1 MYILFIS
8 LFLIYIFWIREN
20 VKNRDRSFYNSPF
33 NSELTGVINPSLVS
47 VIIPARNERENIS
60 QCLTSI
66 INQSYKELE
75 IVIIDDGSVDGTSKV
90 VKGIQRRNGRLKL
103 IKNRN
108 LPEGWIGKN
117 YALHLGMKEASG
129 EWLLFLDADT
139 ELYPDAISKALSFGL
154 SNNVDMVSFSPE
166 QVLSGFWEA
175 SVQPVI
181 YEFLSSRFNYS
192 QVNNLNTDIAAAN
205 GQFILVKRGVYEGI
219 GGHEAIKDKILED
232 VALAEKVKQKGFRV
246 YFSYGKGI
254 VRCRM
259 YKSLGEIVQG
269 WTKNLFILVGYN
281 LKSLFKIILRLL
293 FFSLLPFILY
303 FYSLLMILL
312 EPVFINVL
320 FFISASC
327 LVSLILFIQWKRFN
341 ELNYPNRSVFLY
353 PLGVAASITL
363 FLISAYRDEIRGE
376 IHWKGR
382 RYPV

>member
-1 MYILFIS
+1 
-8 LFLIYIFWIREN
+8 
-20 VKNRDRSFYNSPF
+20 
-33 NSELTGVINPSLVS
+33 
-47 VIIPARNERENIS
+47 
-60 QCLTSI
+60 
-66 INQSYKELE
+66 
-75 IVIIDDGSVDGTSKV
+75 
-90 VKGIQRRNGRLKL
+90 
-103 IKNRN
+103 
-108 LPEGWIGKN
+108 
-117 YALHLGMKEASG
+117 
-129 EWLLFLDADT
+129 
-139 ELYPDAISKALSFGL
+139 
-154 SNNVDMVSFSPE
+154 MVSFSPE

-175 SVQPVI
+175 SIQPVI

-246 YFSYGKGI
+246 HFSYGKGL

-259 YKSLGEIVQG
+259 YRSLGEIVQG

-281 LKSLFKIILRLL
+281 LKSLFKIVLRLL

-303 FYSLLMILL
+303 FYSLLKILL

-353 PLGVAASITL
+353 PVGVAASIIL

-376 IHWKGR
+376 IQWKGR